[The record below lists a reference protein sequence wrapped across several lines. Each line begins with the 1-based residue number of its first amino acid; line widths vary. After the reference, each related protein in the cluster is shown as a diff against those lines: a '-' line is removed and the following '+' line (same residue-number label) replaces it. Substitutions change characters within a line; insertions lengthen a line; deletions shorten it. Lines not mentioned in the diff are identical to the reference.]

1 MTRTMTNGNSSTW
14 TREQDKAFESAL
26 VAFPEGSA
34 DRWARIAAQVA
45 GKSAAEARER
55 FEELLHDVT
64 EIDSGR
70 VEPPCYSDDSSVDV
84 DDFRQQPRQISFAH
98 KRENERKKGVP
109 WTEEEHRLF
118 LMGLQLYGRG
128 DWRSISR
135 RAVVTRTP
143 TQVASHAQKYFNR
156 MNSARKE
163 KKRASIH
170 DITVENSNFGHLD
183 GPAAPPPQQPTL
195 GPGPEQPEFPGFQG
209 FGLPTA

>member
-1 MTRTMTNGNSSTW
+1 MMIGNSSW

-26 VAFPEGSA
+26 VEFPEESA
-34 DRWARIAAQVA
+34 DRWSRIAAQVA

-55 FEELLHDVT
+55 FRELLHDVT

-70 VEPPCYSDDSSVDV
+70 VEPPCYSDDSVDAAE
-84 DDFRQQPRQISFAH
+84 DEFRRPGQISFAARSNH
-98 KRENERKKGVP
+98 RRESERKKGVP

-156 MNSARKE
+156 MNSAKKE

-195 GPGPEQPEFPGFQG
+195 GPGLDQPEFPGFQG